1 MYSSTA
7 AQQHSLFLNLS
18 LNLNLPLR
26 ADRSTATPAN
36 CSTFMYRSTDFA
48 LIGEIDFLI
57 CSTIITHEVII
68 DF

>member
-7 AQQHSLFLNLS
+7 AQQNRNTFICC
-18 LNLNLPLR
+18 
-26 ADRSTATPAN
+26 STATPAN